1 MLFPSLVLLLAA
13 LLGLFRLGLE
23 ELTLTELA
31 VDLARG
37 LARGEGPEWVSVR
50 LESNPGVSIE
60 RNDEGLL
67 SCVRV
72 VTTIGQ
78 NARACAIDSY

>member
-13 LLGLFRLGLE
+13 LIGLFRLGLQ
-23 ELTLTELA
+23 ELALAELA

-37 LARGEGPEWVSVR
+37 LARGEGPDWVTGR
-50 LESNPGVSIE
+50 LESISGATVEQTNES
-60 RNDEGLL
+60 LL

-72 VTTIGQ
+72 RNPIGQ
-78 NARACAIDSY
+78 SAKACAIDGY